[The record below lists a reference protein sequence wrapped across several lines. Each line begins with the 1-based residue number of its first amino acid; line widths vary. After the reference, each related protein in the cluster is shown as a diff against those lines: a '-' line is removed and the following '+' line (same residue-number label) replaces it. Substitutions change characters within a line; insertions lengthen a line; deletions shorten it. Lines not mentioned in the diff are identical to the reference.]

1 MQGDFEKIVR
11 RHGDMILR
19 LAMANTGNRADAEDV
34 FQEVF
39 IRLVRS
45 IDKIQDEDH
54 LRFWLVRATINR
66 CKSLYS
72 STYRKRELPV
82 EELPARDLDSSTD
95 EVDTPAT
102 DAVRDL
108 PEKYRTP
115 IHLFYFEELSISEIA
130 RILGST
136 EGAVKTQLSRG
147 RKMLSETLKGVSY
160 V

>member
-1 MQGDFEKIVR
+1 MQCDFEKTVR
-11 RHGDMILR
+11 KHGDMVLR
-19 LAMANTGNRADAEDV
+19 LALANTGNRADAEDI

-39 IRLVRS
+39 IRLIRS
-45 IDKIQDEDH
+45 IEKIQDEDH
-54 LRFWLVRATINR
+54 LRYWLIRATVNR

-72 STYRKRELPV
+72 STNRKRELPV
-82 EELPARDLDSSTD
+82 EELPAHAAGSYNE

-102 DAVRDL
+102 DAVQGL

-115 IHLFYFEELSISEIA
+115 IHLFYFEELPISEIA

-147 RKMLSETLKGVSY
+147 RKMLSESLGKVTHV
-160 V
+160 

>member
-1 MQGDFEKIVR
+1 MRK
-11 RHGDMILR
+11 HGDMVLR

-39 IRLVRS
+39 IRLIRS
-45 IDKIQDEDH
+45 IEKIQDEDH
-54 LRFWLVRATINR
+54 LRYWLIRATVNR

-82 EELPARDLDSSTD
+82 EELPAQASEPYNE

-115 IHLFYFEELSISEIA
+115 IHLFYFEELPISEVA
-130 RILGST
+130 RILGSS

-147 RKMLSETLKGVSY
+147 RKMLRESLEKVTY
-160 V
+160 VRG